1 MSNYIL
7 DKFTSA
13 TYMTKTLFEF
23 ETICRQFRYEVDQS
37 RDKEFIE
44 AKIFILELE
53 RDRAKEKET
62 AKVFDLI
69 IKKLERDIS
78 RLV

>member
-1 MSNYIL
+1 
-7 DKFTSA
+7 
-13 TYMTKTLFEF
+13 MTKTLFEF